1 MKTILVTGGCGFLGS
16 NMCKR
21 LVKEGENVICIDN
34 LYTGYERNISEL
46 LEYKN
51 FHLIK

>member
-1 MKTILVTGGCGFLGS
+1 MNILLNSSKNNINYVGCGFLGS

-34 LYTGYERNISEL
+34 LYTGFESNISQL
-46 LEYKN
+46 L
-51 FHLIK
+51 LL